1 MWTGKNGVFSHDI
14 DYFRA
19 PAGVVVEHFGY
30 GAAGY
35 VGELDTP
42 GFGELGAYFIADAV
56 NRDGMLEFYTGYGF
70 FLAGVIF
77 WLGLLSFFETLPV
90 GTCPSVAVYRLITA
104 EDVGQAAHI
113 AGALYVVL
121 TAQGVH
127 AGVGYTHIA
136 GEEGKVG

>member
-1 MWTGKNGVFSHDI
+1 M
-14 DYFRA
+14 
-19 PAGVVVEHFGY
+19 EHFGY

-56 NRDGMLEFYTGYGF
+56 NRDGMLELYTGYSFSLGCVV
-70 FLAGVIF
+70 FLFDLA
-77 WLGLLSFFETLPV
+77 SFFEALPV

-127 AGVGYTHIA
+127 AGVGCNHIV
-136 GEEGKVG
+136 GEGGREG